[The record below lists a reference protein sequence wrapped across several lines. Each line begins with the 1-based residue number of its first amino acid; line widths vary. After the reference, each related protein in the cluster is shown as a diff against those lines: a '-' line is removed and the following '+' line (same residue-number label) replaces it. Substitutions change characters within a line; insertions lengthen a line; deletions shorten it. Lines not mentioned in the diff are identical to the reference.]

1 MLNLIVGVI
10 LGAMIGTVCTCL
22 MVAASD
28 ADDREE
34 GLYDEY
40 LEKKKREREN
50 TDGTTKNRLN
60 A

>member
-50 TDGTTKNRLN
+50 ADGTTKN
-60 A
+60 

>member
-1 MLNLIVGVI
+1 MISFVVGVI
-10 LGAMIGTVCTCL
+10 LGGILGTICTCL

-40 LEKKKREREN
+40 LEKRKREREN
-50 TDGTTKNRLN
+50 ADGTTKN
-60 A
+60 